1 MHGLQEFG
9 GGYGDGGEK
18 EFGEEG
24 GGPEGVLEGG
34 AGRAGGSVCEP
45 YREMG
50 SGEDQRDLPKGV
62 EEVGEEEGCGRRRC
76 KGEWEGVH
84 YFSSCSRRRESSAI
98 FLASIWRLLMR
109 LMTSS
114 SDEPPNMRSTRSRTA

>member
-34 AGRAGGSVCEP
+34 AGRAGGSGCEP

-84 YFSSCSRRRESSAI
+84 L
-98 FLASIWRLLMR
+98 FLLLF
-109 LMTSS
+109 
-114 SDEPPNMRSTRSRTA
+114 ETAGEFGDFFGVDLAAFD